1 MRYHFENVL
10 WLSQAWPGQYFFEQS
25 FMNFYFTLNG
35 LCQKIVLNHLLRFVN
50 IGPVPNI
57 NLNQPAE
64 KISPIGNWT
73 IKDNKRIYRIK
84 DPEAQKERISMD
96 LLAQND
102 HIIHFIGL
110 SLFGSSKKNF
120 ILNFLT
126 KNNLCL

>member
-1 MRYHFENVL
+1 
-10 WLSQAWPGQYFFEQS
+10 
-25 FMNFYFTLNG
+25 
-35 LCQKIVLNHLLRFVN
+35 
-50 IGPVPNI
+50 
-57 NLNQPAE
+57 
-64 KISPIGNWT
+64 
-73 IKDNKRIYRIK
+73 
-84 DPEAQKERISMD
+84 MD